1 MKNAFDWDLLR
12 SFLAVARTGKLTAAA
27 RRLKVDHS
35 TLSRRISAL
44 ETSLNAKLFD
54 RHVSGYSLTL
64 QGERLLARAEE
75 MESSAVGIQTDVAH
89 KSSEISGTVRIGSPD
104 GFGTAFLAPRIGE
117 LATKHPDLEI
127 ELVATPRSFSL
138 SRREADIAIGLSRPT
153 HGRLHA
159 RKLTDYELGIYAARN
174 DQGFRGR
181 LKTVEDLAGQP
192 FISYIDDLIFAPEL
206 DYVALISKAVTPRIR
221 SSNLM
226 AQMQATVAGAGICI
240 LPCFLADFEPRLVRL
255 LPREVRLIRT
265 FWMIV
270 HSDMRDLA
278 RVSVTAEF
286 IAEKARRT
294 AIMFLPDNRI

>member
-27 RRLKVDHS
+27 RWLKVDHS